1 MIDRIVE
8 LSIRHRFLLVFF
20 TFFIIGGGIFAYQHL
35 TIDALPDITPVMV
48 EIFTEA
54 HGLAAEEVERHI
66 TYPIEV
72 SMNGLPGVTVIR
84 SQSKFSISWVTV
96 YFKEGT
102 DLYQARQLV
111 FERLQKAQEEIPPG
125 YGRPQLGP
133 LTTGLGQ
140 IFSYIIEGEGYD
152 LMQLRVI
159 QDWIVKYILR
169 TVPGVT
175 DVLGFGGQVKQYQIE
190 VDPDLLLKYQLTLD
204 QLITAVAENNLNV
217 GGSYIERGDEEYIV
231 RGIGRIQRLDDI
243 ANIIVTSRG
252 GVPLYVK
259 DVAQV
264 RIGPAIRR
272 GLVSRNG
279 QGEIVTGIVLKLVYQ
294 NTSEVINRV
303 KDKIKEIND
312 ILPPGVTIRPY
323 YDQSVLVARCV
334 GTVKN
339 ALLLGI
345 LLVIAVL
352 VPLLGDLRS
361 ALIVILCI
369 PICSLLT
376 FILMNT
382 TNLSANLMSLGGLA
396 IGIGLLVD
404 PSTVMMENIYRHL
417 SSNLPLRNKGAGI
430 IKGAAKEVGRPIT
443 FAVFILIVVF
453 LPLFTLQGMEKKL
466 FTPMAMTISFAIL
479 GSLLFALFLVPAL
492 ASFLFRSTPKR
503 GESPLFTWLKRLYSP
518 LLQKAIHHRK
528 TTIAIAIAV
537 LAISLAIIPFLGTEF
552 TPTLDEEYLLIRV
565 TMAPST
571 SLREAADI
579 CQRIEKVM
587 LTFPETENIISRI
600 GMSEVGACPEM
611 VNNAELFT
619 EIKPRRE
626 WSTAKTKDELIEK
639 MGEKLHQL
647 PGILISFSQ
656 PLEERQE
663 ELLQGIK
670 AQVAI
675 KLFGDD
681 LSLLVEK
688 GAEIERVVSTVRG
701 VEDLAV
707 EQLTGQ
713 PHLEVEVNR
722 QAIARYGINTSQ
734 VMDVVR
740 AAVGGT
746 VIGQVF
752 EGHQRF
758 DIFLRFLPE
767 FRRDPL
773 SISNI
778 LISSPD
784 GQRIPLSRLA
794 AIRQVIAP
802 REINRENNLRRIIVQ
817 CNVRG
822 RDIGSWVKEAQR
834 KVSDQVK
841 LPPGYFITWGGEFEN
856 QQRAMRRL
864 ALIIPISVI
873 LIFILLATTF
883 RSLRYALLIILA
895 IPFAFIGGILA
906 LFLSGQY
913 LSVPASIGFIVL
925 FG

>member
-1 MIDRIVE
+1 MIDRIAE

-20 TFFIIGGGIFAYQHL
+20 TFFIIGGGIYAYQHL

-48 EIFTEA
+48 EVFTEA

-84 SQSKFSISWVTV
+84 SQSKFGISWVTV

-111 FERLQKAQEEIPPG
+111 FERLQKAQGEIPPG

-140 IFSYIIEGEGYD
+140 IFSYVIEGEGYD

-175 DVLGFGGQVKQYQIE
+175 DVLGYGGLVKQYQIE
-190 VDPDLLLKYQLTLD
+190 VDHDLLLKYQLTLD
-204 QLITAVAENNLNV
+204 QLIKAVAQNNLNV

-231 RGIGRIQRLDDI
+231 RGIGRIQKLDDI
-243 ANIIVTSRG
+243 ANIIITSRG

-259 DVAQV
+259 EVAQV
-264 RIGPAIRR
+264 RVGPAIRR

-279 QGEIVTGIVLKLVYQ
+279 QGEVVTGIVLKLIYQ
-294 NTSEVINRV
+294 NTSEVIKRV
-303 KDKIKEIND
+303 KEKIKEIND
-312 ILPPGVTIRPY
+312 ILPPGVSIHPY

-345 LLVIAVL
+345 ILVIAVL
-352 VPLLGDLRS
+352 VPLLGNLRS
-361 ALIVILCI
+361 ALIVLLCL
-369 PICSLLT
+369 PICALLT

-382 TNLSANLMSLGGLA
+382 ANISANLMSLGGLA
-396 IGIGLLVD
+396 IAIGLLVD
-404 PSTVMMENIYRHL
+404 PATVMMENIYRHL
-417 SSNLPLRNKGAGI
+417 SSNLPLRKEGAGI
-430 IKGAAKEVGRPIT
+430 IKEAAKEVGRPIT

-453 LPLFTLQGMEKKL
+453 FPLFTLQGMEKKL

-492 ASFLFRSTPKR
+492 GSFFFQSKPKR

-518 LLQKAIHHRK
+518 LLKKAINNRK

-537 LAISLAIIPFLGTEF
+537 LAISLTIIPFLGTEF
-552 TPTLDEEYLLIRV
+552 TPTLDEEYLFIRV

-579 CQRIEKVM
+579 CQWVEKTL
-587 LTFPETENIISRI
+587 LTFPETENVISRI
-600 GMSEVGACPEM
+600 GADEVGVCPEL
-611 VNNAELFT
+611 VNNAELFVQ
-619 EIKPRRE
+619 IKPPWQ
-626 WSTAKTKDELIEK
+626 WSSAKTRNELMEK
-639 MGEKLHQL
+639 MEEKLHQL
-647 PGILISFSQ
+647 PGILVAFSQ
-656 PLEERQE
+656 PLEARQE

-670 AQVAI
+670 AQIAI

-688 GAEIERVVSTVRG
+688 GAEIERAVSTVQG
-701 VEDLAV
+701 VQDLAV

-713 PHLEVEVNR
+713 PHLEVEVDR
-722 QAIARYGINTSQ
+722 QAIARYGINTSE

-767 FRRDPL
+767 FRNDPA

-794 AIRQVIAP
+794 AIREVIAP

-822 RDIGSWVKEAQR
+822 RDIGSWVREAQR
-834 KVSDQVK
+834 KVKEQVK
-841 LPPGYFITWGGEFEN
+841 LPPATSSPGEGSLKIN
-856 QQRAMRRL
+856 RGRCAALPLSSPSVLSSSSSCWRL
-864 ALIIPISVI
+864 ASAPYAMP
-873 LIFILLATTF
+873 LLL
-883 RSLRYALLIILA
+883 SSPYPSPLLE
-895 IPFAFIGGILA
+895 
-906 LFLSGQY
+906 
-913 LSVPASIGFIVL
+913 GF
-925 FG
+925 

>member
-1 MIDRIVE
+1 MIDRIAE
-8 LSIRHRFLLVFF
+8 LSIRHRFFLVFL
-20 TFFIIGGGIFAYQHL
+20 TFFIIGGGIYAYQHL

-54 HGLAAEEVERHI
+54 PGLAAEEVERHI

-84 SQSKFSISWVTV
+84 SQSKFGISWITV
-96 YFKEGT
+96 YFQDGT

-111 FERLQKAQEEIPPG
+111 FERLQRAEGEIPPG

-140 IFSYIIEGEGYD
+140 IFSYVVEGEGYD
-152 LMQLRVI
+152 LMELRVI

-175 DVLGFGGQVKQYQIE
+175 DVLGYGGFVKQYQIE
-190 VDPDLLLKYQLTLD
+190 VDHDRLLKYQLTLD
-204 QLITAVAENNLNV
+204 QLIQAVAQNNINV

-303 KDKIKEIND
+303 KEKIKEIND

-334 GTVKN
+334 GSVKN

-352 VPLLGDLRS
+352 VPLLGNLRS
-361 ALIVILCI
+361 AFIVILCL
-369 PICSLLT
+369 PICALLA

-382 TNLSANLMSLGGLA
+382 AHISANLMSLGGLA

-404 PSTVMMENIYRHL
+404 PATVMMENIYRHL
-417 SSNLPLRNKGAGI
+417 SSNLSLRKERSGI
-430 IKGAAKEVGRPIT
+430 IKESAKEVGRPIT

-466 FTPMAMTISFAIL
+466 FTPMAITISFAIL

-492 ASFLFRSTPKR
+492 ASFFFQGKPRS
-503 GESPLFTWLKRLYSP
+503 GESPLFTGLKRLYSP
-518 LLQKAIHHRK
+518 LLQKAITHRK
-528 TTIAIAIAV
+528 TTIAIAVAA

-552 TPTLDEEYLLIRV
+552 TPTLDEEYLFIRA

-579 CQRIEKVM
+579 CQRIEKMM

-611 VNNAELFT
+611 VNNAELFV
-619 EIKPRRE
+619 EVKPPGQ
-626 WSTAKTKDELIEK
+626 WTSAKTRDELMEK
-639 MGEKLHQL
+639 MEEKLHQL
-647 PGILISFSQ
+647 PGILVAFSQ
-656 PLEERQE
+656 PLQARQE

-681 LSLLVEK
+681 LATLRTK
-688 GAEIERVVSTVRG
+688 ADQIERAISDVEG
-701 VEDLAV
+701 V
-707 EQLTGQ
+707 
-713 PHLEVEVNR
+713 
-722 QAIARYGINTSQ
+722 
-734 VMDVVR
+734 
-740 AAVGGT
+740 
-746 VIGQVF
+746 
-752 EGHQRF
+752 
-758 DIFLRFLPE
+758 
-767 FRRDPL
+767 
-773 SISNI
+773 
-778 LISSPD
+778 
-784 GQRIPLSRLA
+784 
-794 AIRQVIAP
+794 
-802 REINRENNLRRIIVQ
+802 
-817 CNVRG
+817 
-822 RDIGSWVKEAQR
+822 
-834 KVSDQVK
+834 
-841 LPPGYFITWGGEFEN
+841 
-856 QQRAMRRL
+856 
-864 ALIIPISVI
+864 
-873 LIFILLATTF
+873 
-883 RSLRYALLIILA
+883 RSLRVEPQKE
-895 IPFAFIGGILA
+895 IPQLRISINGEKLKKYGLGQVAFWNWGA
-906 LFLSGQY
+906 SGNVRQ
-913 LSVPASIGFIVL
+913 FDNVL
-925 FG
+925 